1 MLLFTC
7 TLFSKASLLTLW
19 HVSLTLLIFILDAK
33 VTTNSWGY
41 MPVVSQNVS
50 DLPSIMCSGGY
61 FGSAEDAK
69 LTEVPA
75 ELKPMSNIFTHTI
88 WNLQKDFFLS
98 FIKEPPF
105 FFIATWCPHIKLA
118 CGNLRNNAL
127 YIMWFALH
135 HRTNWHY
142 IIFLA
147 CPATYG
153 SSNGFSTE
161 IVVFASV
168 RKVAQWLQ
176 Y

>member
-7 TLFSKASLLTLW
+7 TLFSRASLLTLW

-75 ELKPMSNIFTHTI
+75 ELKPMSNIF
-88 WNLQKDFFLS
+88 
-98 FIKEPPF
+98 
-105 FFIATWCPHIKLA
+105 IATCCPHIKLA
-118 CGNLRNNAL
+118 CGYLHNNAL
-127 YIMWFALH
+127 DIMWFAPLH
-135 HRTNWHY
+135 CTKSTYISSMSSYLRFQQWFQYRNCCFCKIANSSSMVTVLVELFHFQLGLICIVNWLY
-142 IIFLA
+142 
-147 CPATYG
+147 
-153 SSNGFSTE
+153 
-161 IVVFASV
+161 
-168 RKVAQWLQ
+168 
-176 Y
+176 